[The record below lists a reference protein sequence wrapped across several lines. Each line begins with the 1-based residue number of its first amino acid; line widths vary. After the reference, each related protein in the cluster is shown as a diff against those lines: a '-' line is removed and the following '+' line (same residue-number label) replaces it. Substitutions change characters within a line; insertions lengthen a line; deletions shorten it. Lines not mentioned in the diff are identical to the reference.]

1 MTTPTNNDWIWRPQ
15 DHAWTAQSHIARF
28 MAVHKATT
36 FAALRERAAK
46 DTAWFWDAAMKDIGL
61 SWFTPYKQVRDDSA
75 GFPWT
80 KWFIGGKIN
89 VTYNCIDRHC
99 LAGYGDETAIY
110 YEADSDAPE
119 DRKKISYRQLAKSIN
134 RCANAMIAAG
144 VGPGDAIGL
153 YAPMRVETVIVFF
166 AAMKIG
172 ATIVPVFCGFGEHA
186 LVERLES
193 CNAKLLF
200 AADTLMRRGKPVG
213 TAKTAVA
220 AAKAVPTI
228 SKLVFIDTPSWED
241 FLSGHSN
248 ELDAAHTAAED
259 PCLIIY
265 TSGTTGRPKGTVHT
279 HIGCLA
285 QMGKELRYAFD
296 VQTGEP
302 FFWVTDIGWMMGPWM
317 MIGALLYRAPIVL
330 FDGAPNYPTP
340 DRIWQIVERLKVVTL
355 GISPTLIRLLMREEG
370 AQGPGAFDLKCLRVL
385 GSTGEAWDEKS
396 YTWFFEKVG
405 RRKCP
410 VINISGGTEI
420 VGCHLMPHPVE
431 PIKACTLGG
440 GALGM
445 DVDVFNEEGQ
455 PVRGEV
461 GYLVCK
467 QPAPS
472 MTKGFLHDNERY
484 IETYFSKFKD
494 VWNHGDWASIDADGL
509 WYLHGRADDTIK
521 VAGKRVGPAEV
532 ESVLISHPGVSEAA
546 TIGVPDDL
554 KGQVLVCFVVL
565 KPGAVASEE
574 GLIGHVTRGMGKPLA
589 PKAVHIVDALPKTR
603 SGKIVRATIKRA
615 YLGEPVGDLASV
627 ENPHALDAIGA
638 LNK

>member
-1 MTTPTNNDWIWRPQ
+1 
-15 DHAWTAQSHIARF
+15 
-28 MAVHKATT
+28 
-36 FAALRERAAK
+36 
-46 DTAWFWDAAMKDIGL
+46 
-61 SWFTPYKQVRDDSA
+61 
-75 GFPWT
+75 
-80 KWFIGGKIN
+80 
-89 VTYNCIDRHC
+89 
-99 LAGYGDETAIY
+99 
-110 YEADSDAPE
+110 
-119 DRKKISYRQLAKSIN
+119 
-134 RCANAMIAAG
+134 
-144 VGPGDAIGL
+144 
-153 YAPMRVETVIVFF
+153 
-166 AAMKIG
+166 
-172 ATIVPVFCGFGEHA
+172 
-186 LVERLES
+186 
-193 CNAKLLF
+193 
-200 AADTLMRRGKPVG
+200 
-213 TAKTAVA
+213 
-220 AAKAVPTI
+220 
-228 SKLVFIDTPSWED
+228 
-241 FLSGHSN
+241 
-248 ELDAAHTAAED
+248 
-259 PCLIIY
+259 
-265 TSGTTGRPKGTVHT
+265 VHT

-296 VQTGEP
+296 VHTGEP

-330 FDGAPNYPTP
+330 FDGAPNHPTP
-340 DRIWQIVERLKVVTL
+340 DRIWQILERLKVVTL

-370 AQGPGAFDLKCLRVL
+370 ARGPGAFDLKALRVL

-396 YTWFFEKVG
+396 YNWFFEKVG
-405 RRKCP
+405 RKKCP

-589 PKAVHIVDALPKTR
+589 PKSVFIVDALPKTR

-615 YLGEPVGDLASV
+615 FLGEPIGDLASV
-627 ENPHALDAIGA
+627 ENPAALDAISA
-638 LNK
+638 LKQ